1 MRNRNLLQKI
11 EDGGQKTKRSGV
23 PLRGTEN
30 RGWIYVISHPS
41 SVIRLRGFTL
51 IEIVI
56 TLAMASMVMV
66 TSALL
71 IQSGYRSWNRS
82 YNNANGKSREGT
94 IAAMTALGAVGRKSN
109 RVEYYVYNVT
119 GTTFT
124 RALPVTNPDEVVL
137 GDAVELRYWKDSLK
151 AEYMNPAITATK
163 YALFYLDHGQLK
175 VDYGDYP
182 PAAINAAGHRNT
194 SNVKTVILAEN
205 VTYLRFSHTTKN
217 MAGDGNGCVRMKM
230 TITDPD
236 THESKTTIVAS
247 MMRNVW
253 PQ

>member
-1 MRNRNLLQKI
+1 
-11 EDGGQKTKRSGV
+11 
-23 PLRGTEN
+23 
-30 RGWIYVISHPS
+30 
-41 SVIRLRGFTL
+41 
-51 IEIVI
+51 
-56 TLAMASMVMV
+56 MAIASIVMV
-66 TSALL
+66 SSAIL

-82 YNNANGKSREGT
+82 YKNANGESREGS
-94 IAAMTALGAVGRKSN
+94 IAAMTALGAIGRKSN

-124 RALPVTNPDEVVL
+124 RALPVTNPEEVVL
-137 GDAVELRYWKDSLK
+137 GDAVELRYWKDGLG
-151 AEYMNPAITATK
+151 AGLMNPAITATA
-163 YALFYLDHGQLK
+163 YALFYLDNGQLK

-182 PAAINAAGHRNT
+182 PGAINVAGHRNT
-194 SNVKTVILAEN
+194 ANTMVTLAEN

-236 THESKTTIVAS
+236 ANESRTTIAAS